1 MKKQIGLFFGA
12 VTLAAIFGLFL
23 SLTDRPST
31 VSAQSGSSCSGPY
44 IQTGTGQNCV
54 FGLGPGSIASPSTTA
69 PIINGTAAAG
79 TSAAYSRGDHVHPT
93 DTSRQIALLLI
104 KGTYADGDMCTYATT
119 GTLLNC
125 NTAITAASTT
135 TPSMDGTA
143 NYGSGTTFARADHIH
158 PTDTTRLP
166 VNNPAAVGVVAIA
179 AVANPSAP
187 TVTRT
192 CAGSCSAAWA
202 YEVVYNGAVG
212 STVSA
217 TSADGVANN
226 ATTLDVTHYNTI
238 TSPTCPAGVSTYS
251 VYRTEVETSPSTVGK
266 ITASPVACGANVVD
280 NGLAGNSASAP
291 TVNTTGGIF
300 APNMKATTNPYFVCV
315 DISGNIY
322 SSATAC
328 YTPPS

>member
-1 MKKQIGLFFGA
+1 MRTRNSESEGVAMKKQIGLFFGA

-79 TSAAYSRGDHVHPT
+79 TSAAYSRGDH
-93 DTSRQIALLLI
+93 
-104 KGTYADGDMCTYATT
+104 
-119 GTLLNC
+119 
-125 NTAITAASTT
+125 
-135 TPSMDGTA
+135 
-143 NYGSGTTFARADHIH
+143 IH

-187 TVTRT
+187 TVTPT

>member
-23 SLTDRPST
+23 GLTDRPST

-79 TSAAYSRGDHVHPT
+79 TSAAYSRGDH
-93 DTSRQIALLLI
+93 
-104 KGTYADGDMCTYATT
+104 
-119 GTLLNC
+119 
-125 NTAITAASTT
+125 
-135 TPSMDGTA
+135 
-143 NYGSGTTFARADHIH
+143 IH

-179 AVANPSAP
+179 AVADPSAP
-187 TVTRT
+187 TVTPT

-266 ITASPVACGANVVD
+266 ITASPVDCGANVVD

-328 YTPPS
+328 YTPPN